1 MATFAAVDDEKAIA
15 DAIGQIFDR
24 LIPASQSLRPK
35 PEDFEEI
42 WAARRAAGDQ
52 LPPKAQV
59 SGVLAQFDPYNP
71 EAFSVFEA

>member
-42 WAARRAAGDQ
+42 WAARRAAVDQ

-59 SGVLAQFDPYNP
+59 NGMLARFDPYNP
-71 EAFSVFEA
+71 EALSVFGA